1 MEKIKRNVENIKGE
15 TINLKR
21 SWKKK
26 KTNKQEKTHKV
37 TDKYFFSY
45 LRCGN
50 FMFSQLAWSQ
60 FFVTALMGNLTLL
73 KNYGQKDSICQS
85 S

>member
-15 TINLKR
+15 TINLKKR
-21 SWKKK
+21 QEKKK
-26 KTNKQEKTHKV
+26 HEKTHKV
-37 TDKYFFSY
+37 TDKYYFSY

-60 FFVTALMGNLTLL
+60 FFVTALMGNLILL